1 MTNLVQRLG
10 HISSGNLSLSGDD
23 MQILNRYCIDDVSAS
38 GANFRHIG
46 AILLLESPHCDEVS
60 ICHLHPLAGRSGE
73 NVTRIFSHYHVIDK
87 TQEDSAGCLVKAGK
101 IPWLAIMNVC
111 QLPMQRGAYR
121 RDARR
126 SYQIRLLLKTLE
138 EVKMVLQRGKRN
150 NIYLPMRA
158 NMPQDRPVVDAIKH
172 DFENRVNRITGL
184 CCHKPL
190 LVPCGWVARNFLE
203 AVQVINAEKYD
214 GKYGNRVP
222 HPGRGRWALG
232 VKNRSTLKSLARAL
246 RRNSKI

>member
-10 HISSGNLSLSGDD
+10 HISSGNLSLSGND

-38 GANFRHIG
+38 GTNFRHIG

-73 NVTRIFSHYHVIDK
+73 NVTRIFARYHVIDN

-111 QLPMQRGAYR
+111 QLPLQRRAYR
-121 RDARR
+121 RDIHR
-126 SYQIRLLLKTLE
+126 SSQIGLLLETFEKI
-138 EVKMVLQRGKRN
+138 KSVLQKGKRN
-150 NIYLPMRA
+150 NIYLPVRA
-158 NMPQDRPVVDAIKH
+158 NMPQDRLVVDAIKH
-172 DFENRVNRITGL
+172 DFENRINRITRL

-190 LVPCGWVARNFLE
+190 LVPCGWIVRNFLK
-203 AVQVINAEKYD
+203 AMQGINAEKYND
-214 GKYGNRVP
+214 IVP
-222 HPGRGRWALG
+222 HPGRGGWAMG
-232 VKNRSTLKSLARAL
+232 VKNRSTLRPLARAL
-246 RRNSKI
+246 RRNSKV